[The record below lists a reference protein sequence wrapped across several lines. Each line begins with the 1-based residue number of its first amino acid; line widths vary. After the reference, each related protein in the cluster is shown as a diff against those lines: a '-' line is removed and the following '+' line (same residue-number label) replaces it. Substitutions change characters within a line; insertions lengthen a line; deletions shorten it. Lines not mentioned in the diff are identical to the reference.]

1 MRSMWK
7 GSISF
12 GLVTIPVKLYTATE
26 QKDITF
32 RQVHR
37 EDGGRIRFRRVCS
50 LDGEEVPYEDIA
62 KGFELPSGEIVVL
75 TDDDMA
81 DLPLPTLRSIEVLY
95 FAPETDIDPILLSRS
110 YFVEP
115 ENSGA
120 RAYVLLRDAMERS
133 GKVAVVQVA
142 LRQRESLA
150 ALRSRDGVLV
160 LETLLW
166 PDEVRV
172 PDFGFLDQDINVRTQ
187 ELKMAAS
194 LIDTMTEDFDPS
206 AFKDAYREALE
217 ALVQAKIEGN
227 EVVRPAGGFSSEKPG
242 GPADLTETLR
252 ASVAAAKAN
261 RAKDDKEAS
270 GAKRAIRAGIDSI
283 EHGSFLDEEALDM
296 MKQRGTYYVPTLM
309 AAQGLKE
316 RLTDGYLPPAVAS
329 KARQAMAALDET
341 VRKAIAKGVRIAVG
355 TDATVYP
362 HGRNTEEFHLL
373 VDLGMKP
380 VAALKAGTSVDAELL
395 GIADRVGT
403 LEVGKLAD
411 IVACPGNPVENIRQ
425 VEKIGFVMKEGV
437 VVRSSR

>member
-95 FAPETDIDPILLSRS
+95 FAPEADIDPILLSRS

-172 PDFGFLDQDINVRTQ
+172 PDFGFLEQDINIRTQ

-194 LIDTMTEDFDPS
+194 LIDSMSQDFDPE
-206 AFKDAYREALE
+206 AHHDGYREALTELVE
-217 ALVQAKIEGN
+217 AKVEGRDVIQPQDGKAADD
-227 EVVRPAGGFSSEKPG
+227 EPASL
-242 GPADLTETLR
+242 ADALK
-252 ASVAAAKAN
+252 ASIAAAKDGRSGRSQPAGPGKTASPSKTG
-261 RAKDDKEAS
+261 RTTKPAAVKDAD
-270 GAKRAIRAGIDSI
+270 
-283 EHGSFLDEEALDM
+283 DEEQAAPS
-296 MKQRGTYYVPTLM
+296 QRRT
-309 AAQGLKE
+309 
-316 RLTDGYLPPAVAS
+316 RRRAS
-329 KARQAMAALDET
+329 A
-341 VRKAIAKGVRIAVG
+341 
-355 TDATVYP
+355 
-362 HGRNTEEFHLL
+362 
-373 VDLGMKP
+373 
-380 VAALKAGTSVDAELL
+380 
-395 GIADRVGT
+395 
-403 LEVGKLAD
+403 
-411 IVACPGNPVENIRQ
+411 
-425 VEKIGFVMKEGV
+425 
-437 VVRSSR
+437 